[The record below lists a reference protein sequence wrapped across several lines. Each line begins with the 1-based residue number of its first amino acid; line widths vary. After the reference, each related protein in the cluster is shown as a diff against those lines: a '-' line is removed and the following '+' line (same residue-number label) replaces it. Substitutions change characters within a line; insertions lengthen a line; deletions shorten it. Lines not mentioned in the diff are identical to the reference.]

1 MVKTA
6 IVDDTDPNIVY
17 GTGWTRLPRAYSEL
31 TNEFNSTLHYVS
43 TNGATMTYTFRG
55 TGITVYGTLS
65 KPETYGTPGST
76 YSIDG
81 GTLYRF
87 NSTGDVVNT
96 GDPGVTFSHIP
107 FYRSPTLNYGDHTIV
122 VRVDNVDDSVARRYF
137 FDFFTVQGVQDDDNA
152 QGSGAANGPGFT
164 IVDDR
169 DSRVSLS
176 ATGWATSGSGTS
188 TDYEG
193 TTSTTPKGRNGVA
206 TFTFTGT
213 DIAVYGRIHD
223 SYGPYDIAEFIVDA
237 GTPDQVTRSASY
249 EGMTTDRRHQPLLV
263 LSGLK
268 EEQHK
273 IQVTAFGD
281 RAPPWYLDYFV
292 YGTTRASNGGGS
304 VNAPTTVA
312 DSGSGDGGVD
322 VGVGEGEGTGTS
334 SGSSAGSGSVVTTRF
349 TSNGVIMTQT
359 VSVLGVDFPHQD
371 GPQGSNSGNGDNSSS
386 NNSSSITTKSSK
398 NAATI
403 AGATIGAV
411 ALLSLLVFLFLYWAR
426 KRRLRLQKEM
436 GGDYVP
442 YQDPSEDE
450 KGPRRYVDTGS
461 LGREAS
467 MSTRASGG
475 GVGGGVGGGGGGGNM
490 EMVDG
495 VRQQVQRP
503 SRLPPAFGEKV
514 RPAPGT
520 GAVVCFSDGE
530 TLTRNGGQT
539 TVVRSLIT
547 SYPTTGSEE
556 SDPALSAALLSHSS
570 VPPNTESIPATVP
583 NVVIDSSGDGS
594 RERLIW
600 RNEGGSSAVA
610 VVRRQGSIKYPQQ
623 SNTTNQL
630 HHPGM
635 MIAFNSSSP
644 NQQQQQLI
652 PPQVAFVR
660 QTRGQGSSVPSMT
673 GEEDGLGFGRELDA
687 GIRLDPMQF
696 NMTAPELLPPSYSAT
711 TTYRR

>member
-17 GTGWTRLPRAYSEL
+17 GTGWTRLPRAYSDL

-81 GTLYRF
+81 GTPYRF

-176 ATGWATSGSGTS
+176 ATGWVTGGSGTS

-206 TFTFTGT
+206 TFTFAGT

-237 GTPDQVTRSASY
+237 GTPDQVTRSVSY

-268 EEQHK
+268 EGQHT
-273 IQVTAFGD
+273 IQVSAFGD

-304 VNAPTTVA
+304 VNASTTVTGG
-312 DSGSGDGGVD
+312 GSGDGGVD
-322 VGVGEGEGTGTS
+322 IGVGEGEGTGTS
-334 SGSSAGSGSVVTTRF
+334 SGSVVTTRF
-349 TSNGVIMTQT
+349 TSNGVVMTQT
-359 VSVLGVDFPHQD
+359 VSVLGVDLPHQD

-386 NNSSSITTKSSK
+386 SNSSSSTTTKSSK

-403 AGATIGAV
+403 AGATIGAL

-442 YQDPSEDE
+442 YHDPSEDE
-450 KGPRRYVDTGS
+450 KGPRRSVGTGRGS
-461 LGREAS
+461 LEREAS

-475 GVGGGVGGGGGGGNM
+475 GGGGGGGGGNM

-514 RPAPGT
+514 RPAPPGT
-520 GAVVCFSDGE
+520 GAVVRFSGDE
-530 TLTRNGGQT
+530 TLMRNGVQT

-570 VPPNTESIPATVP
+570 VPPNTESIHAAVP
-583 NVVIDSSGDGS
+583 NVVIDSSGAGS
-594 RERLIW
+594 RVRLIW

-610 VVRRQGSIKYPQQ
+610 VVGRQ
-623 SNTTNQL
+623 
-630 HHPGM
+630 
-635 MIAFNSSSP
+635 
-644 NQQQQQLI
+644 
-652 PPQVAFVR
+652 
-660 QTRGQGSSVPSMT
+660 
-673 GEEDGLGFGRELDA
+673 
-687 GIRLDPMQF
+687 
-696 NMTAPELLPPSYSAT
+696 
-711 TTYRR
+711 

>member
-6 IVDDTDPNIVY
+6 IVDDTDPHIVY
-17 GTGWTRLPRAYSEL
+17 GTGWTRLPRAYSDL

-81 GTLYRF
+81 GTPYRF

-96 GDPGVTFSHIP
+96 DDPGVTFSHIP

-268 EEQHK
+268 EGQHT

-304 VNAPTTVA
+304 VNAPTTVTGG
-312 DSGSGDGGVD
+312 GSGDGGVD
-322 VGVGEGEGTGTS
+322 IGVGEGEGTGTV
-334 SGSSAGSGSVVTTRF
+334 SGPGSGSVVTTRF
-349 TSNGVIMTQT
+349 TSNGVVMTQT
-359 VSVLGVDFPHQD
+359 VSILGVDFPHQD
-371 GPQGSNSGNGDNSSS
+371 GPQGSNSGNGGNSSS
-386 NNSSSITTKSSK
+386 HNSSSSTTTKSSK

-411 ALLSLLVFLFLYWAR
+411 ALLSLLVFLILYWAR
-426 KRRLRLQKEM
+426 KRRLKLQKEM

-450 KGPRRYVDTGS
+450 KGPRRSVGTGRGS
-461 LGREAS
+461 LEREAS

-475 GVGGGVGGGGGGGNM
+475 GGDGNM
-490 EMVDG
+490 EMADS
-495 VRQQVQRP
+495 VRQQVRRP

-514 RPAPGT
+514 RPAPPGT
-520 GAVVCFSDGE
+520 GAVVRFSDDE
-530 TLTRNGGQT
+530 TPMRNGVQT
-539 TVVRSLIT
+539 TVVGSLIT

-556 SDPALSAALLSHSS
+556 SHSALSAALLSRSS
-570 VPPNTESIPATVP
+570 VPPNTESIHAAVP
-583 NVVIDSSGDGS
+583 NVVIGSSGDGS
-594 RERLIW
+594 RERLVW

-610 VVRRQGSIKYPQQ
+610 VVGRQGSIKHPQQ

-635 MIAFNSSSP
+635 MIASTSSSL

-652 PPQVAFVR
+652 PPQAPFVR
-660 QTRGQGSSVPSMT
+660 QTRGQGSSVPST
-673 GEEDGLGFGRELDA
+673 TREEDGLRFGRELDA

-696 NMTAPELLPPSYSAT
+696 NLTAPELLPPSYSAT

>member
-17 GTGWTRLPRAYSEL
+17 GTGWTRLPRAYSDL

-55 TGITVYGTLS
+55 EFEHISVPSVGSRSSILVEEDDPHACLNRTATANYPPSETCKRLFSLLAPYSLFLLFQQSINTFLIPGTGITVYGTLS
-65 KPETYGTPGST
+65 KPETYGTPSST

-81 GTLYRF
+81 GTPYRF

-107 FYRSPTLNYGDHTIV
+107 FYRSPTLDYGDHTIV
-122 VRVDNVDDSVARRYF
+122 VRVDNVDNSVARRYF

-152 QGSGAANGPGFT
+152 QGSGAASGPGFT

-223 SYGPYDIAEFIVDA
+223 GYGPYDIAELIVDA

-268 EEQHK
+268 EGQHT

-292 YGTTRASNGGGS
+292 YGTTRPSNGGGS
-304 VNAPTTVA
+304 VNAPTTVTGG
-312 DSGSGDGGVD
+312 GSGDGGVNI
-322 VGVGEGEGTGTS
+322 GVGEGEGTGTGTS
-334 SGSSAGSGSVVTTRF
+334 SGSVVTTRF
-349 TSNGVIMTQT
+349 TSNGVVMTQT
-359 VSVLGVDFPHQD
+359 ISVLGVDLPHQD
-371 GPQGSNSGNGDNSSS
+371 GPQGSNSDNVVNSSS
-386 NNSSSITTKSSK
+386 NGSSSSTTTKSSK
-398 NAATI
+398 NAAMI

-411 ALLSLLVFLFLYWAR
+411 ALLSLLVFLFLYWSR
-426 KRRLRLQKEM
+426 KRRLQLQKEM

-442 YQDPSEDE
+442 YHDPSEDE
-450 KGPRRYVDTGS
+450 KG
-461 LGREAS
+461 
-467 MSTRASGG
+467 GG
-475 GVGGGVGGGGGGGNM
+475 HMEMADGVG
-490 EMVDG
+490 
-495 VRQQVQRP
+495 QQVRRP
-503 SRLPPAFGEKV
+503 SRLPPAFGAKV
-514 RPAPGT
+514 RPAPPGT
-520 GAVVCFSDGE
+520 GAVVRFSEDE
-530 TLTRNGGQT
+530 TPMRNGVQT
-539 TVVRSLIT
+539 TVDLKNLIPLSL
-547 SYPTTGSEE
+547 P
-556 SDPALSAALLSHSS
+556 L
-570 VPPNTESIPATVP
+570 
-583 NVVIDSSGDGS
+583 
-594 RERLIW
+594 
-600 RNEGGSSAVA
+600 
-610 VVRRQGSIKYPQQ
+610 
-623 SNTTNQL
+623 
-630 HHPGM
+630 
-635 MIAFNSSSP
+635 SSP
-644 NQQQQQLI
+644 
-652 PPQVAFVR
+652 
-660 QTRGQGSSVPSMT
+660 
-673 GEEDGLGFGRELDA
+673 
-687 GIRLDPMQF
+687 IRL
-696 NMTAPELLPPSYSAT
+696 
-711 TTYRR
+711 YRRIRNLSMRRCRMWLSTTVEMDRENG